1 MPFPSVVRGGWST
14 QLYRPARRARFASRP
29 TSPQGVEVNTVV
41 SPSPRGGEV
50 NAFSISCSRGMVN
63 SVVSPRPAC
72 SLREQADLPTGCG
85 GEYSCIA
92 LPTRWGGECLFHQ
105 LFAGDGQ
112 LSCIAPPGVLASR
125 AGRPPHRVWR

>member
-1 MPFPSVVRGGWST
+1 MPFPWVVRGGWST
-14 QLYRPARRARFASRP
+14 QLYRPTRRARFASRP
-29 TSPQGVEVNTVV
+29 TSPH
-41 SPSPRGGEV
+41 GGEV

-92 LPTRWGGECLFHQ
+92 LPTRWGGECLFHG

-125 AGRPPHRVWR
+125 AGRPPHTVGR